1 MIQEIITY
9 LILLITLT
17 VVINNAVKFFR
28 ENSGACSGCPS
39 GAGCK
44 VAALK
49 HKMNVKR

>member
-9 LILLITLT
+9 LILFTTLW
-17 VVINNAVKFFR
+17 VVISNTIKFFR

-49 HKMNVKR
+49 HKMNVKK